1 MSTSLNKE
9 GRKPVAMVITSI
21 ASSDAWQPPYDVSDH
36 QSGSWW
42 GNINMIQFCSMVTK
56 FNSEAINISQQ
67 LCSSIM

>member
-36 QSGSWW
+36 QSGSW
-42 GNINMIQFCSMVTK
+42 
-56 FNSEAINISQQ
+56 
-67 LCSSIM
+67 